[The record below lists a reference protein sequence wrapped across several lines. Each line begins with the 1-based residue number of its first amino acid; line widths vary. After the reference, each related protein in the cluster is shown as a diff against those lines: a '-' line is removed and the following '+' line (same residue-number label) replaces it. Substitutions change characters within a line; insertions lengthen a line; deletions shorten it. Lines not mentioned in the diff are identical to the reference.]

1 LEMDMTRIWMTIMWR
16 IGFPKIEVMIE
27 SLS

>member
-1 LEMDMTRIWMTIMWR
+1 MMTWMTQPLPTMMRR